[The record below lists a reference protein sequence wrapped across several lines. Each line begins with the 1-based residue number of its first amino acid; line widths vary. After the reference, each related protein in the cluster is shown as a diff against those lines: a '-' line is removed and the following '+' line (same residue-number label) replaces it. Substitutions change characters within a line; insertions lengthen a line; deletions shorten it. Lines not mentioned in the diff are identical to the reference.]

1 MFPKL
6 VWAPHTAPAE
16 MPGTTTTATATSS
29 YLHSSVQPSAGPRLQ
44 RRRAAVARLSTMVS
58 VSSLLASPGPAL
70 M

>member
-6 VWAPHTAPAE
+6 VWAPDHATAE
-16 MPGTTTTATATSS
+16 MPGTTTATGASS

>member
-1 MFPKL
+1 
-6 VWAPHTAPAE
+6 
-16 MPGTTTTATATSS
+16 MPGTNTATAASA

>member
-6 VWAPHTAPAE
+6 VWALDHAPAE
-16 MPGTTTTATATSS
+16 MPGTAATAASS

>member
-6 VWAPHTAPAE
+6 VWASDHATAG
-16 MPGTTTTATATSS
+16 MPGTTATAASS

>member
-6 VWAPHTAPAE
+6 VWAPDHAPAE
-16 MPGTTTTATATSS
+16 MPGTTAATATSS